1 MNFDSYTQALKAAAE
16 PTRLRLLVLCARG
29 ELSVSDLVAVLGQSQ
44 PRVSRHLKVLC
55 DAGLL
60 ERYRD
65 GHWVLFRVPLVG
77 SGADLVHRLLDPL
90 DSNDPQLAPDK
101 RRLEALLGE
110 QQPAAVDP
118 MLRRFNRL
126 LLSYFLTQPVG
137 ELLDVGVGS
146 GAVLKLL
153 AQRATQAVGIDVDLA
168 SRQAARRELLRNG
181 LQHCS
186 IRSGDM
192 HALEFDDDTFDT
204 VILDEVL
211 MQSDQPANVLR
222 EAMRVLRGSGRLLIV
237 EHQARE
243 QVASA
248 IDLIKT
254 LAQNV
259 ELPIGSFRRS
269 ADNHL
274 EYLVAEGLRGSAQR
288 DRRPA

>member
-77 SGADLVHRLLDPL
+77 PGADLVHRLLDPL
-90 DSNDPQLAPDK
+90 DSSDPQLAPDK

>member
-1 MNFDSYTQALKAAAE
+1 MNFDGYTQALKAAAE
-16 PTRLRLLVLCARG
+16 PTRLRLLILCARG

-77 SGADLVHRLLDPL
+77 PGADLVHRLLDPL
-90 DSNDPQLAPDK
+90 DSSDPQLAPDK

-137 ELLDVGVGS
+137 ELLDIGVGS

-181 LQHCS
+181 LQHCT

-192 HALEFDDDTFDT
+192 HAIEFGDDTFDT

-211 MQSDQPANVLR
+211 IQSDQPTNVLR
-222 EAMRVLRGSGRLLIV
+222 EAMRVLRSSGRLLIV

-243 QVASA
+243 QVAPA

-254 LAQNV
+254 LAQKV

-269 ADNHL
+269 ADNYL
-274 EYLVAEGLRGSAQR
+274 EYLVAEGLPGSAQL